1 MTSLIAAAA
10 AFVLLHLLVSGTRLR
25 DATVGAIGQGPYM
38 ALFSLASVGLLVW
51 LGFGFAAARGEAAN
65 AVWWGATNV
74 TKDVQL
80 GLQFIALLFVV
91 PGLATPNPTSVRQEG
106 ALDRPD
112 VVKGMLRITRHPFL
126 WGVAIWAAGHL
137 LVNGDAASLVL
148 FGSILAL
155 ALFGTA
161 SIDAKRRRALG
172 ETWNAF
178 ASQTSNIPFAAI
190 FAGRQSLKIGEI
202 GWWRLALAVAIY
214 AAVIWVHPYAF
225 GVSPLP

>member
-1 MTSLIAAAA
+1 LTSLIAAAV
-10 AFVLLHLLVSGTRLR
+10 AFVLLHLLISGTRVR
-25 DATVGAIGQGPYM
+25 DAATGAIGQGAY
-38 ALFSLASVGLLVW
+38 AGLFSLASVGLLVW
-51 LGFGFAAARGEAAN
+51 LGFGYAAAKGDPAN
-65 AVWWGATNV
+65 ALWWGATAA

-80 GLQFIALLFVV
+80 VLQLIAFLFVV
-91 PGLATPNPTSVRQEG
+91 PGLTTPNPTSVGQQGTLE
-106 ALDRPD
+106 RPD

-148 FGSILAL
+148 FGSMLAL

-161 SIDAKRRRALG
+161 SIDAKRKRALG

-178 ASQTSNIPFAAI
+178 AARTSNIPFAAI
-190 FAGRQSLKIGEI
+190 ASGRQSLNIAEI

-214 AAVIWVHPYAF
+214 AAMILIHPYAF